1 MQSRKGGSGQ
11 LRTAQTDLM
20 PTMPRLG
27 KSGQKT
33 THEPAADTINRTH
46 DHTIPNLNLPAG
58 FLEDKCDQGTLW
70 DPTLSAY
77 YYTFDASTQK
87 FTAYDPSYP
96 TAWLSFNGQWGD
108 QEYPKSDPRQHF
120 ILPGVDAT
128 AKFTSGPNGPLFKQL
143 NRKNVC
149 TDYNNEPCIIRQAL
163 GP

>member
-1 MQSRKGGSGQ
+1 M
-11 LRTAQTDLM
+11 L
-20 PTMPRLG
+20 RLG
-27 KSGQKT
+27 KACASQSR
-33 THEPAADTINRTH
+33 AAANPSHRTH
-46 DHTIPNLNLPAG
+46 DHTIPGLNLPAG

-77 YYTFDASTQK
+77 YYEFDVSTAK

-96 TAWLSFNGQWGD
+96 TAWLSYGGHWGD

-120 ILPGVDAT
+120 IIPGVDAS

-149 TDYNNEPCIIRQAL
+149 IDYNNEPCIIRPVL